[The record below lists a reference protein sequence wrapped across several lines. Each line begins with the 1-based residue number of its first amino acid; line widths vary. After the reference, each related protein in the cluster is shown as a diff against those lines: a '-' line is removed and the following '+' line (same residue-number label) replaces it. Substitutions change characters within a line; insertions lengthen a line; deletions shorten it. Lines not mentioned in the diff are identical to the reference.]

1 LSYDMRVEPATAII
15 GIDIEGMLCQAGD
28 RRAHEP
34 AAEGNKL
41 IEQLA
46 DFEDNFS
53 LARTVIQ
60 SEG

>member
-34 AAEGNKL
+34 AAEGKDQPSGERERL
-41 IEQLA
+41 Q
-46 DFEDNFS
+46 
-53 LARTVIQ
+53 
-60 SEG
+60 